1 MERRVRRLLAAVAL
15 VLAFAGAVIGT
26 GGPAMAAEER
36 RVALVIGNGRYRQGG
51 TVAAVGANTDV
62 MVAALRRAGFAVT
75 AADDLDRR
83 AMLAELSRFREA
95 LGQADLGFVY
105 FSGLALE
112 TAGRGYL
119 LPVDAALAGP
129 GDAGREALDFGEE
142 VIGPTVQ
149 TGKRT
154 ILVID
159 PAAPNPFADRLERLP
174 DGGAKPAL
182 GQPPEA
188 DRLFLVYAHRP
199 GVQPVPVRGA
209 GPDPFTAALAREMV
223 RPGVP
228 FRDSLAEVARATA
241 ERTGGRQIPWLQDR
255 IGGDLVLVPGP
266 PPQTVAAKPPAKPE
280 IPKPETP
287 KPETR
292 KLDTEAAVRTVPEPT
307 PAVPPPAPSPPP
319 PGSYAV
325 TRPGTLF
332 AQPAIGARG
341 LSPLAAGTLVTVV
354 EAVPGGNWLRV
365 RDGSGR
371 EGFVTA
377 GVLAGSWTVADSLP
391 PVVQAPR
398 TPVEREPLAGSAGP
412 GPAPPSGAS
421 DPMESEGPAIRA
433 ERQAYRAQQEARTAA
448 AQARNGTSDRLWSY
462 GFANGDVYQGTS
474 AVVPDRMPGGR
485 PVRQGFGIYRFAGG
499 QLYEGEWL
507 DDAMS
512 GYGVLSFPN
521 GDRHAGTFR
530 NGRPDGPGIYRY
542 ADGSRRGGIW
552 RGSELA
558 SE

>member
-1 MERRVRRLLAAVAL
+1 MRRFLAAAAM
-15 VLAFAGAVIGT
+15 VLAFAEAATGT
-26 GGPAMAAEER
+26 GRPAVAAEER
-36 RVALVIGNGRYRQGG
+36 RVALVIGNSRYRQGG
-51 TVAAVGANTDV
+51 AAAAVGGNVDV

-83 AMLAELSRFREA
+83 AMQAELSRFREA

-105 FSGLALE
+105 YSGLVLE
-112 TAGRGYL
+112 TTGGGYL
-119 LPVDAALAGP
+119 LPADAALAVV
-129 GDAGREALDFGEE
+129 GDAGREALDLGEE
-142 VIGPTVQ
+142 VIAPIAR

-154 ILVID
+154 ILVLD
-159 PAAPNPFADRLERLP
+159 PAAANPFADRLGRLP
-174 DGGAKPAL
+174 DGDAKPAL

-188 DRLFLVYAHRP
+188 DRLFLVYSHRP
-199 GVQPVPVRGA
+199 GVPPVPVPMRGA

-280 IPKPETP
+280 IPKPEIP
-287 KPETR
+287 KPEAN
-292 KLDTEAAVRTVPEPT
+292 KPEAGAAVRTIPEPPPSVSP
-307 PAVPPPAPSPPP
+307 PAPPAPS

-341 LSPLAAGTLVTVV
+341 LFPLAAGTLVTVV

-365 RDGSGR
+365 RDASGR

-377 GVLAGSWTVADSLP
+377 GVLAGSWTTADSVP
-391 PVVQAPR
+391 PVAQAPR

-412 GPAPPSGAS
+412 GLVPPSGAS
-421 DPMESEGPAIRA
+421 DPSESEVPAIRA
-433 ERQAYRAQQEARTAA
+433 ERQAYRAQQEARSAA
-448 AQARNGTSDRLWSY
+448 AQARNGTTDRLWSY

-474 AVVPDRMPGGR
+474 AVVSDRMPGGR
-485 PVRQGFGIYRFAGG
+485 PVRQGFGLYRFAGG

-507 DDAMS
+507 DDAMA

-530 NGRPDGPGIYRY
+530 NGRPDGPGVYRY
-542 ADGSRRGGIW
+542 ADGTRRVGVW

-558 SE
+558 QE